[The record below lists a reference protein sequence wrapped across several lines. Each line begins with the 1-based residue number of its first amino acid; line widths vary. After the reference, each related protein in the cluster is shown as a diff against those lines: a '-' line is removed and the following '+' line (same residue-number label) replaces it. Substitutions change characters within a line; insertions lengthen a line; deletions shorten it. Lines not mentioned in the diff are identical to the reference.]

1 MLCLTDSAAV
11 LYWWAGCLCCTGKV
25 AFVMIGDF
33 RELISLL
40 QSILILGYCCFHIQF
55 YFGLKVNRSCVKLCP
70 LSHLLFHKHNTHSS
84 TALIK
89 LYVHCTTWLHEW
101 KDCKNAVFVQCCVAR
116 FAGNKRPGPWKQV
129 TEIALNTH
137 ENVLTIPILLT
148 TCSSEG
154 PSHES
159 LVKSTIV
166 QPSPLQ
172 DSYTKTS
179 QNRLLSPP
187 NSPDMA
193 TADCPS

>member
-89 LYVHCTTWLHEW
+89 LYVHCTTDYMNEKTAKMPSL
-101 KDCKNAVFVQCCVAR
+101 CNVALPDLPETS
-116 FAGNKRPGPWKQV
+116 GQV
-129 TEIALNTH
+129 H
-137 ENVLTIPILLT
+137 EN
-148 TCSSEG
+148 
-154 PSHES
+154 
-159 LVKSTIV
+159 KS
-166 QPSPLQ
+166 QKLP
-172 DSYTKTS
+172 
-179 QNRLLSPP
+179 
-187 NSPDMA
+187 
-193 TADCPS
+193 